1 MKNIQFTVEEE
12 NLICIYHNADRRRTM
27 TAIADA
33 LSTALFLLPQEE
45 SGELLS
51 GVPGAYALWV
61 TADGKIIKSDG
72 WGMPS

>member
-33 LSTALFLLPQEE
+33 LPYMDSDMQTLSEQVLEKLRSMSDTAFEDAAFHMT
-45 SGELLS
+45 LS
-51 GVPGAYALWV
+51 
-61 TADGKIIKSDG
+61 DE
-72 WGMPS
+72 

>member
-33 LSTALFLLPQEE
+33 LPYMDSDMQTLSEQVLEKIRSMSDTAFEDAAFHMT
-45 SGELLS
+45 LS
-51 GVPGAYALWV
+51 
-61 TADGKIIKSDG
+61 DE
-72 WGMPS
+72 

>member
-33 LSTALFLLPQEE
+33 LPYMDSNMQTLSEQVLEKLRSMSDTAFEDAAFHMT
-45 SGELLS
+45 LS
-51 GVPGAYALWV
+51 
-61 TADGKIIKSDG
+61 DE
-72 WGMPS
+72 

>member
-33 LSTALFLLPQEE
+33 LPYMDSDVQTLSEQVLEKLRSMSDTAFEDAAFHMT
-45 SGELLS
+45 LS
-51 GVPGAYALWV
+51 
-61 TADGKIIKSDG
+61 DE
-72 WGMPS
+72 